1 MAGKHPTLVDLY
13 SKCAYSIMVYL
24 ILKTIYII
32 NEKVTVYIRIKQYFT
47 VRNEDLLE
55 HALLHSGEGQINSGL
70 LG

>member
-1 MAGKHPTLVDLY
+1 
-13 SKCAYSIMVYL
+13 MVYL
-24 ILKTIYII
+24 VLKTIYII
-32 NEKVTVYIRIKQYFT
+32 NEKVTVYICIKQYFT